1 MADPLS
7 EALAASFDSL
17 PGGQRQALFN
27 EMRTGAHMSLV
38 HGAINQKRIAASSN
52 AIERKSIDGI
62 GRLRMRVDADLY
74 HLWGQKY
81 GYECWKDK
89 GFLNEM
95 ERDNPSLRVKCG
107 GTRLQVGFSGGGK
120 RFSKSYA

>member
-1 MADPLS
+1 MSDLLS
-7 EALAASFDSL
+7 SAIAASFDCL

-27 EMRTGAHMSLV
+27 EMRTGALMSLV
-38 HGAINQKRIAASSN
+38 KGAVNQKRIAAASRN
-52 AIERKSIDGI
+52 IPRKSIEGI

-89 GFLNEM
+89 QFLNEM
-95 ERDNPSLRVKCG
+95 ERDNESLRVNCG
-107 GTRLQVGFSGGGK
+107 GTRLQVGFSGSK